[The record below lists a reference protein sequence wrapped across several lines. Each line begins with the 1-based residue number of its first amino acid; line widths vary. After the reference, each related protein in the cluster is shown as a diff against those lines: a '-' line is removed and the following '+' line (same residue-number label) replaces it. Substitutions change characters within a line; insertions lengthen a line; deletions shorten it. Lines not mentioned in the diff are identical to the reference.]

1 MLITQ
6 YASQSIIRRGSVR
19 EGVNRWSGMSSR
31 IASATIDV
39 RGISDR
45 CTSWTGGAYSR
56 DTAGC
61 VTQIVRGDDMQD
73 LAKTVLKG
81 AVIDNLLE
89 VNVGSATCYPLTMGA
104 LYSD

>member
-1 MLITQ
+1 
-6 YASQSIIRRGSVR
+6 
-19 EGVNRWSGMSSR
+19 MSSR
-31 IASATIDV
+31 IASATINV

-61 VTQIVRGDDMQD
+61 VTQIVHGGDTLD
-73 LAKTVLKG
+73 LAKTVLRG
-81 AVIDNLLE
+81 AVIDNLLA
-89 VNVGSATCYPLTMGA
+89 VNVGGATCCLLTMGA